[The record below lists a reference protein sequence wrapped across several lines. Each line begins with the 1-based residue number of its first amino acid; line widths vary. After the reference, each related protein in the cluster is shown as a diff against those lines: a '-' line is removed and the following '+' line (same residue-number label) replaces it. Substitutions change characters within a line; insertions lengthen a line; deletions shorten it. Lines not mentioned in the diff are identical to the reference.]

1 MHDERVGRKSHTPL
15 CFVCISI
22 LNRKPSVDFFSYFM
36 AVDLVKPIPARVSSY
51 SLTRNYDGTAWSA
64 SALFRI
70 WLKQPRIHSAMVPL
84 AVAATIQEL
93 HYMRGFVV
101 QCAPLQF
108 MHTLFAAA
116 DIHFTATLLCSWKHI
131 LEIYSDFAAE
141 NTHLNFTATLRLQL
155 QTYTLQRLYFCIWI
169 LFLMEALL
177 QQHINFEVTG
187 KIASDFFQL

>member
-1 MHDERVGRKSHTPL
+1 MHDERVGRESHTPL

-22 LNRKPSVDFFSYFM
+22 LNRKPSADFFSYFM

-101 QCAPLQF
+101 QCAPLQQLKTHTWNLQRLCIWK
-108 MHTLFAAA
+108 HTLEFYSDFTFAAA
-116 DIHFTATLLCSWKHI
+116 NIHLTKTLFL
-131 LEIYSDFAAE
+131 
-141 NTHLNFTATLRLQL
+141 HLNFIFNGSTFAAT
-155 QTYTLQRLYFCIWI
+155 Y
-169 LFLMEALL
+169 
-177 QQHINFEVTG
+177 
-187 KIASDFFQL
+187 